1 MMPKCPEPGR
11 VEKPAKHHL
20 LLGIGGSELPAAAA
34 AGSGRRGRGPAATAL
49 AHGGDHGRRTERE
62 PAPPSRRAG
71 SEGGREEVG
80 WPRRQ
85 Q

>member
-34 AGSGRRGRGPAATAL
+34 AGSGRRGRGPAATAP
-49 AHGGDHGRRTERE
+49 AHGGDHGRRRGRE
-62 PAPPSRRAG
+62 PAAPRRRAG

-80 WPRRQ
+80 
-85 Q
+85 